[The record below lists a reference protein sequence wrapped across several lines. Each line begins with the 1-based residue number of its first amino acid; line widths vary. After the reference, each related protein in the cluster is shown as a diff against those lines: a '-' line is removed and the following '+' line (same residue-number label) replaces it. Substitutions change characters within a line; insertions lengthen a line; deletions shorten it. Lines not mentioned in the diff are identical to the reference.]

1 LQTKIYFDTISLKE
15 KILLLLIPI
24 MIIFLYMVY
33 KPIKYTNVYQKI
45 NNKKVYSQIDIIN
58 YFDKYAKSHKIEIQS
73 INFTNKILDIKLN
86 ANINSIVKFV
96 DDTYI
101 KYKIIAYSINSHN
114 KHITLDI
121 KYNLNED
128 LYYKRSK
135 TKRYD
140 LKNPFSKIKS
150 KNKKLSKAII
160 GQYVLINNKWYKKGD
175 IYKNKTI
182 VNIYKDKIEL
192 KEDNKISIL
201 KVFDE
206 E

>member
-24 MIIFLYMVY
+24 MIIILYIIY
-33 KPIKYTNVYQKI
+33 KPTKYIKVNQNI
-45 NNKKVYSQIDIIN
+45 NNKKIYSQIEIIN
-58 YFDKYAKSHKIEIQS
+58 YFEKYVKLHKIEIQS
-73 INFTNKILDIKLN
+73 INFANKILGIKLY
-86 ANINSIVKFV
+86 ADINNIVKFI
-96 DDTYI
+96 DYTYL
-101 KYKIIAYSINSHN
+101 KYKIIAYSINSNN
-114 KHITLDI
+114 KYIMLDI
-121 KYNLNED
+121 KFNLNKD
-128 LYYKRSK
+128 VNYKRTK

-140 LKNPFSKIKS
+140 LKNPFSKIRS

-160 GQYVLINNKWYKKGD
+160 GEYVLINNRWYKKGD
-175 IYKNKTI
+175 LYKNKTI

-206 E
+206 

>member
-1 LQTKIYFDTISLKE
+1 
-15 KILLLLIPI
+15 
-24 MIIFLYMVY
+24 MVY
-33 KPIKYTNVYQKI
+33 KPTKYTNMDQKI
-45 NNKKVYSQIDIIN
+45 NNKKVYSQIKIIN

>member
-1 LQTKIYFDTISLKE
+1 MQTKIYFDTISLKE

-58 YFDKYAKSHKIEIQS
+58 YFDKYAKSHKIEIQN
-73 INFTNKILDIKLN
+73 INFTNKILNIKLN

-101 KYKIIAYSINSHN
+101 KYKIIAYTIKSDN
-114 KHITLDI
+114 KHITIDI

>member
-1 LQTKIYFDTISLKE
+1 MQTKIYFDTISLKE

-33 KPIKYTNVYQKI
+33 KRTKYTNVYQKI
-45 NNKKVYSQIDIIN
+45 NNKKVYSQIKIIN

-101 KYKIIAYSINSHN
+101 KYKIIAYTIKSDN